1 MQALVCLTHGL
12 PDTLKFMTVPDPVP
26 GPGDVLIRVKACG
39 VNFPDVLIIQDKYQF
54 KPPLPFSPG
63 GEVSG
68 EVISAGENV
77 KHVKA
82 GDRVIALCGWGGF
95 AEQVVV
101 QGARVFPMPPE
112 MDFVTG
118 ASTLYTYGTSYHAL
132 KDRAQLKK
140 GETVLVLGAGGGVGL
155 AAVELAE
162 LMGARVIA
170 AASSDEK
177 LALCAQKGAEDLI
190 NYSKEDLRGRIKEIT
205 SDKGVDVVYDP
216 VGGPL
221 ATEALRS
228 MAWRGRYL
236 VVGFAS
242 GTIPQFPANL
252 ALLKG
257 CAIVGVFWGSFAERE
272 PQLSLQN
279 FGDLLG
285 FIRGGLIRQQLYKIY
300 SLEEAATSLS
310 DLLNRKVIGKAVVK
324 IGEWEDKPVVEAEVA
339 KDPEASA
346 PPTKTEPLVVHLSAL
361 KSKVGTA
368 LGVSEWFTVTQ
379 EMINDFARA
388 THDYQWVHVDTE
400 RAKTQ
405 MPEGKT
411 IAHGYLT
418 MSLASKFF
426 FELLK
431 IEGVTTSINYGL
443 NKARFPVAVKS
454 GNRIRMSGTIKGVE
468 DMAGGGVKLFLECI
482 IEADGEE
489 KPAYFGEL
497 ITALF

>member
-1 MQALVCLTHGL
+1 MKALLCTAHGL
-12 PDTLKFMTVPDPVP
+12 PDSLRLTEVPDPRP
-26 GPGDVLIRVKACG
+26 GASEVLIRVKACG

-68 EVISAGENV
+68 EVMEVGADV
-77 KHVKA
+77 KHVKT

-101 QGARVFPMPPE
+101 KAPRVFPMPKG

-132 KDRAQLKK
+132 KDRAQVKK

-155 AAVELAE
+155 AAVELAS
-162 LMGARVIA
+162 LLGATVIA

-177 LALCAQKGAEDLI
+177 LEACAQKGAKHLI
-190 NYSKEDLRGRIKEIT
+190 NYSKQDLRARIKEIT
-205 SDKGVDVVYDP
+205 QDQGVDVTYDP
-216 VGGPL
+216 IGGAL

-252 ALLKG
+252 PLLKG
-257 CAIVGVFWGSFAERE
+257 CSIVGVFWGSFAERE
-272 PQLSLQN
+272 AQKSLQN
-279 FGDLLG
+279 FGELLG
-285 FIRGGLIRQQLYKIY
+285 FIKSGLIKQRLHKVYTLDQ
-300 SLEEAATSLS
+300 SAEALN
-310 DLLNRKVIGKAVVK
+310 DLMNRRVTGKAVVK
-324 IGEWEDKPVVEAEVA
+324 VGAWEEVQEKEREQKPV
-339 KDPEASA
+339 SA
-346 PPTKTEPLVVHLSAL
+346 HTTPAVNPLVLQLADL
-361 KSKVGTA
+361 KNQVGTS

-379 EMINDFARA
+379 EMINDFAKA

-400 RAKTQ
+400 RARNE

-426 FELLK
+426 FEVLRV
-431 IEGVTTSINYGL
+431 EGVKTSINYGL

-454 GNRIRMSGTIKGVE
+454 GSRIRMTGTIKGVE
-468 DMAGGGVKLFLECI
+468 DMSGGGTRLTLECI
-482 IEADGEE
+482 MEVEGEE
-489 KPAYFGEL
+489 KPAYVGEL

>member
-1 MQALVCLTHGL
+1 MKALVCAEHGL
-12 PDTLKFMTVPDPVP
+12 PSTLSYTESPDPKP
-26 GPGDVLIRVKACG
+26 GASEVLISVRACG
-39 VNFPDVLIIQDKYQF
+39 VNFPDVLIIQNKYQF

-68 EVISAGENV
+68 EVLAVGEKV
-77 KHVKA
+77 KHVKP

-95 AEQVVV
+95 AEQVAV
-101 QGARVFPMPPE
+101 QAPRVFPMPKG
-112 MDFVTG
+112 MDFITG
-118 ASTLYTYGTSYHAL
+118 ATTLYTYGTSYHAL

-155 AAVELAE
+155 AAVELAGI
-162 LMGARVIA
+162 MGATVIA
-170 AASSDEK
+170 AASSDDK
-177 LALCAQKGAEDLI
+177 LQACAEKGAQHLI
-190 NYSKEDLRGRIKEIT
+190 NYSSEDLRARIKEIT
-205 SDKGVDVVYDP
+205 ADKGVDVVYDP
-216 VGGPL
+216 IGGEL

-252 ALLKG
+252 PLLKG

-272 PQLSLQN
+272 PQQSLQN
-279 FGDLLG
+279 FGELLG
-285 FIRGGLIRQQLYKIY
+285 YIKSGLIKQKIFKTY
-300 SLEEAATSLS
+300 RLEEAAAALD
-310 DLLNRKVIGKAVVK
+310 DLMNRKVTGKAVVK
-324 IGEWEDKPVVEAEVA
+324 VGDWSEETAHVAEPVPAPKSVAPSPGRPLTLSLADLPRHIGT
-339 KDPEASA
+339 S
-346 PPTKTEPLVVHLSAL
+346 
-361 KSKVGTA
+361 

-405 MPEGKT
+405 MPGGKT

-426 FELLK
+426 FELLQ

-454 GNRIRMSGTIKGVE
+454 GSRIRMTGKIAGVE
-468 DMAGGGVKLFLECI
+468 PMSGGGNKMILECI
-482 IEADGEE
+482 IEVEGEE
-489 KPAYFGEL
+489 KPAYVGEL
-497 ITALF
+497 ITALY

>member
-1 MQALVCLTHGL
+1 MQALVCLHHGL
-12 PDTLKFMTVPDPVP
+12 PDTLKYMTVPDPVP
-26 GPGDVLIRVKACG
+26 GPGDVLIRVRACG

-68 EVISAGENV
+68 EVVTVGEEV

-82 GDRVIALCGWGGF
+82 GDRVIAFCGWGGF
-95 AEQVVV
+95 AEQVIV
-101 QGARVFPMPPE
+101 QGARVFPMPPG
-112 MDFVTG
+112 MDFITG
-118 ASTLYTYGTSYHAL
+118 ATTLYTYGTSYHAL
-132 KDRAQLKK
+132 KDRAQLRKD
-140 GETVLVLGAGGGVGL
+140 ETVLVLGAGGGVGL
-155 AAVELAE
+155 AAVELAA
-162 LMGARVIA
+162 LMGAHVIA

-177 LALCAQKGAEDLI
+177 LELCAQKGAKELI
-190 NYSKEDLRGRIKEIT
+190 NYSREDLRSRIKEI
-205 SDKGVDVVYDP
+205 SSGKGVDVVYDP
-216 VGGPL
+216 VGGAL

-236 VVGFAS
+236 VVGFTS

-252 ALLKG
+252 PLLKG
-257 CAIVGVFWGSFAERE
+257 CSIVGVFLGSFTERE
-272 PQLSLQN
+272 PQHSLQN
-279 FGDLLG
+279 IGELLG
-285 FIRGGLIRQQLYKIY
+285 FLRSGLIRQQIYKTY
-300 SLEEAATSLS
+300 TLEQAATALS
-310 DLLNRKVIGKAVVK
+310 DLMDRKVIGKAVVK
-324 IGEWEDKPVVEAEVA
+324 VGEWEDKPVEEPAA
-339 KDPEASA
+339 TKDPEPTSA
-346 PPTKTEPLVVHLSAL
+346 PAKTEPLVVHLSAL

-400 RAKTQ
+400 RAKSQ
-405 MPEGKT
+405 LPEGKT

-454 GNRIRMSGTIKGVE
+454 GSRIRMSGTIKGVE

-482 IEADGEE
+482 IEVDGEE
-489 KPAYFGEL
+489 KPAYVGEL
-497 ITALF
+497 ITALY